1 MVDHII
7 FKGKRLFLKE
17 NDICLV
23 MRNLNKKEGLTT
35 NTRVKILKIFPYV
48 IRVCTLNPDNRK
60 YFNIPRIKFTVT
72 LPFGRSIAMQRVQFP
87 LRLAYAM
94 TYNKSQG
101 QEFAFVVCDIR
112 KEPFTHGHLY
122 VALSRIRIAANIR
135 IFSDSKQANSLQ
147 DDDLMYSGA
156 IVTNVVYNKL
166 KLQ

>member
-1 MVDHII
+1 
-7 FKGKRLFLKE
+7 
-17 NDICLV
+17 

-35 NTRVKILKIFPYV
+35 NTRVKILNILPYL
-48 IRVCTLNPDNRK
+48 IRVCTLHPDNPK

-122 VALSRIRIAANIR
+122 VALSRIRVAANIR
-135 IFSDSKQANSLQ
+135 VFSDSKQANAGDEQL
-147 DDDLMYSGA
+147 LYSGA
-156 IVTNVVYNKL
+156 IVTNVVYEKL
-166 KLQ
+166 KIL